1 MTHVALQ
8 AAEQLAR
15 EKIEAEVID
24 LRTLR
29 PWDVKTV
36 TQSVARTHRAVV
48 VEEPPPHCGI
58 GAEVAA
64 NICEQVFD
72 ELDAPVGRV
81 SGADVP
87 LPYAR
92 ELEQACI
99 PHAED
104 VVRAVKK
111 ILSA

>member
-1 MTHVALQ
+1 M
-8 AAEQLAR
+8 
-15 EKIEAEVID
+15 
-24 LRTLR
+24 
-29 PWDVKTV
+29 
-36 TQSVARTHRAVV
+36 V

-64 NICEQVFD
+64 NIYEQVFD